1 MSNWHWSTYL
11 DEFPIVDKP
20 ESQST
25 HGIVFKRPQSSSA
38 SRQFRRTIARTPP
51 PAFLFPIQQCQRPNR
66 LPPAP
71 PTNPSAARSGVSS
84 RHPRECQSA
93 FFDFLRQPRSG
104 LPPVGG
110 RNSEIPLID
119 QGNSPRNGRLGPKTI
134 SRFCA
139 KECAAGAVAEG
150 NTPQDGR
157 FPARPDARSRL
168 PPDHA
173 PVLLLG
179 ETRVRGNAHGAG
191 RRRRSSW

>member
-1 MSNWHWSTYL
+1 MPNWHWSTYL

-84 RHPRECQSA
+84 RHPRRCQSA
-93 FFDFLRQPRSG
+93 FFDFLRQSVAPPRG
-104 LPPVGG
+104 ACGKIGV
-110 RNSEIPLID
+110 IPLID
-119 QGNSPRNGRLGPKTI
+119 QGNSPSGPPCGVQTI
-134 SRFCA
+134 SRFS
-139 KECAAGAVAEG
+139 AEA
-150 NTPQDGR
+150 
-157 FPARPDARSRL
+157 PARLGDSAR
-168 PPDHA
+168 P
-173 PVLLLG
+173 
-179 ETRVRGNAHGAG
+179 
-191 RRRRSSW
+191 RRRSTAGRWPDLRKVAPSA